1 MKKAFTLI
9 ELLIVVAIIGI
20 IVAIAIPNL
29 LAAVQK
35 ARQKRTMSDIRVV
48 ATMWET
54 YFLDYAYYWN
64 AGGCLSPMPDQ
75 PITASCAVG
84 SILMPTYMANLPL
97 KDGWNNPL
105 YFYVDKSSL
114 AQEYR
119 IESRGNDSAV
129 DSYCGMITSFG
140 NDIVMS
146 NGQFIEWPEGVQ
158 QGKWN
163 G

>member
-1 MKKAFTLI
+1 MKRGFTLV

-29 LAAVQK
+29 MSAVQR
-35 ARQKRTMSDIRVV
+35 ARQKRTMTDIKVV

-54 YFLDYAYYWN
+54 YFVDYAYYFHT
-64 AGGCLSPMPDQ
+64 GGCPAMPPATLALSTGRD
-75 PITASCAVG
+75 ISA
-84 SILMPTYMANLPL
+84 ILTPTYIAKLPL

-105 YFYVDKSSL
+105 YFYTEASTM

-119 IESRGNDSAV
+119 IESFGNDGV
-129 DSYCGMITSFG
+129 PDSYCGMTTAFG

-146 NGQFIEWPEGVQ
+146 CGQFIEWPEGVQ
-158 QGKWN
+158 RK
-163 G
+163 